1 MGRMSRPLL
10 FRARERATSVAS
22 RRLAVRAE
30 SCLVAPGVGANACP
44 VSLGGIDEVRLDCS
58 ARLIPWPN
66 MDSWI
71 GFDTLGHNCHPV
83 ALLPLQESPAIP
95 TKTGDYFPPIY

>member
-1 MGRMSRPLL
+1 VWLRGGWQFALNPLGGAGRR
-10 FRARERATSVAS
+10 RE
-22 RRLAVRAE
+22 
-30 SCLVAPGVGANACP
+30 CGP

-71 GFDTLGHNCHPV
+71 GLDTHGHNSHPV
-83 ALLPLQESPAIP
+83 ALLHLQESPAIP
-95 TKTGDYFPPIY
+95 TKT